1 MQNDLLAWS
10 GWQNSDTGLEP
21 GHRVY
26 AVGDVHGRSSQF
38 DALLDAFE
46 SDAREARSSTLIVL
60 GDLVDRGPDS
70 IGAIDAAIMAAGR
83 GFSKTVPLMG
93 NHEQMLRLTL
103 AGQSLS
109 DFLLWQMNGADSTI
123 DELDSVPLDIGFS
136 VSAGRLGRGLRDAF
150 GATRVE
156 FMNGLESHHV
166 EGNLLFVHAGVHPRK
181 SLKAHFAQPWH
192 SVTDDHWA
200 WIRFPF
206 LSTPHPARGKI
217 VVHGHT
223 PVHLMNA
230 ADDSP
235 SSEFDPHLIRDGR
248 MNLDA
253 GSYATGKVAGAIFER
268 GRCRVLIAKGSS
280 G

>member
-1 MQNDLLAWS
+1 MRNNLLAWS
-10 GWQNSDTGLEP
+10 DWHEFDTGLKS

-26 AVGDVHGRSSQF
+26 AIGDVHGQSSQF
-38 DALLDAFE
+38 RTLLDAFE
-46 SDAREARSSTLIVL
+46 SDASETQSSTLITL

-70 IGAIDAAIMAAGR
+70 IGAIDAAIAAAVR

-103 AGQSLS
+103 AGQSLG
-109 DFLLWQMNGADSTI
+109 DFLLWQMNGAESTI
-123 DELDSVPLDIGFS
+123 EELGSVPLDIGSGAARF
-136 VSAGRLGRGLRDAF
+136 GQDLREAF
-150 GATRVE
+150 GTTRVK
-156 FMNGLESHHV
+156 FMNSLESHHV

-181 SLKAHFAQPWH
+181 SLKRHFAQPWH
-192 SVTDDHWA
+192 SVTEDHWT

-223 PVHLMNA
+223 PVHLLNA
-230 ADDSP
+230 ADNSTN
-235 SSEFDPHLIRDGR
+235 SEFDPHLIRDGR

-253 GSYATGKVAGAIFER
+253 GSYATSNVAGAIFER
-268 GRCRVLIAKGSS
+268 NRYRVLIANGSI
-280 G
+280 GCQ

>member
-1 MQNDLLAWS
+1 MGNNLLAWS
-10 GWQNSDTGLEP
+10 DWQDSDTGLEA

-26 AVGDVHGRSSQF
+26 AIGDVHGQSSQF
-38 DALLDAFE
+38 EALLDAFE
-46 SDAREARSSTLIVL
+46 SDASEVRSSTLIVL

-70 IGAIDAAIMAAGR
+70 IGAIDAAIVATGR
-83 GFSKTVPLMG
+83 GFSKTVTLMG

-103 AGQSLS
+103 AGQSLG
-109 DFLLWQMNGADSTI
+109 DYLLWQMNGADSTI
-123 DELDSVPLDIGFS
+123 DQLDYFPLDFGL
-136 VSAGRLGRGLRDAF
+136 SATKLGKDLRAAF

-156 FMNGLESHHV
+156 FMNHLESHHV

-206 LSTPHPARGKI
+206 LSTPHPARRKI

-223 PVHLMNA
+223 PVHLLNSA
-230 ADDSP
+230 ENSR
-235 SSEFDPHLIRDGR
+235 SSEFDLHLIRDGR
-248 MNLDA
+248 MNLDG
-253 GSYATGKVAGAIFER
+253 GSYATGKVIGAIFER
-268 GRCRVLIAKGSS
+268 SRYRVLIAKGNF